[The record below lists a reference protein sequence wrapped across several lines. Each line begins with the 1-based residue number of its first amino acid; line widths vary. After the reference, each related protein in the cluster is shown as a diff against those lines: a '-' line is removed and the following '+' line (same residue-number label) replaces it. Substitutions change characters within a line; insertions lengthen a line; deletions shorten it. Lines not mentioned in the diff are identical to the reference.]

1 MNLPSPSLVIR
12 AGRLVCPATG
22 LDGSGAVA
30 VAADRIV
37 DVALDRPD
45 APALAAPAARELDFP
60 NGILLPGLIDLH
72 AHPDLGGSRHAV
84 EPDRHLVARGTTTAM
99 SQGDAGAA
107 NWRVYRDS
115 VIDVVQT
122 RLKLAL
128 HLAMPGECAAHPSYS
143 KLDDLDVDACVRA
156 VREGRDHIW
165 GIAVTT
171 NFLVTGNLDPREILA
186 RGLAA
191 AEAAGRPILYGSRYH
206 TDWSLEEQLELLR
219 PGDLVTYCYH
229 AGPDRIVRNG
239 RVLDCV
245 HEARARGVLFDI
257 GHGMNSFIYDI
268 AEAALAD
275 GFPPDTISTDLQRR
289 HLGAS
294 PVHDLPLVM
303 SKLRAA
309 GMPEADIWAC
319 ATARPAQILGMAD
332 EIGRLASGACA
343 DLTVLEW
350 APAPEPL
357 ADSTGVTRPGG
368 RWHVQLVVRA
378 GEVVDTAAE

>member
-1 MNLPSPSLVIR
+1 MNAPTPSLLIR

-22 LDGSGAVA
+22 LDGPGAVA

-37 DVALDRPD
+37 GVGLDRPG
-45 APALAAPAARELDFP
+45 APAPASPAARVLDVP
-60 NGILLPGLIDLH
+60 HGILLPGLIDLH

-128 HLAMPGECAAHPSYS
+128 HLAIPGEWAPHPSYS
-143 KLDDLDVDACVRA
+143 KLDELDVDACVRA
-156 VREGRDHIW
+156 VREGGDHIW

-171 NFLVTGNLDPREILA
+171 NFRVTGDIDPREILA
-186 RGLAA
+186 RGIAA
-191 AEAAGRPILYGSRYH
+191 AQATGRPILYGSRYH
-206 TDWSLEEQLELLR
+206 TDWPLEEQLELLR
-219 PGDLVTYCYH
+219 PGDIVTYCYH
-229 AGPDRIVRNG
+229 DGPDRLVRDG

-289 HLGAS
+289 HIGAS
-294 PVHDLPLVM
+294 PPHDLPLVM

-309 GMPEADIWAC
+309 GMPESDIWSC

-332 EIGRLASGACA
+332 EIGCLAPGACA
-343 DLTVLEW
+343 DLTVLNW
-350 APAPEPL
+350 VPAPEPL
-357 ADSTGVTRPGG
+357 ADAKGVTRPGG
-368 RWHVQLVVRA
+368 RWRVTLVVRA
-378 GEVVDTAAE
+378 GQVVDTPVA